1 MMRTETRRE
10 AALIALLCA
19 CVTIVYTPTGERIA
33 IPAGAEID
41 VCSKDGVRL
50 AYDLAAFVIRVP
62 QPCSERPLFADGFE
76 GKRFQRRIMPVPK
89 SR

>member
-10 AALIALLCA
+10 AALIVLLCA
-19 CVTIVYTPTGERIA
+19 CVIAPAGAQIRPDTPLIILVEQPTIVYTPTGERIA

-50 AYDLAAFVIRVP
+50 AYDRRVLERRCAA
-62 QPCSERPLFADGFE
+62 
-76 GKRFQRRIMPVPK
+76 RI
-89 SR
+89 